1 MLCDKTFGCHSCC
14 NTLMTLHACI
24 RQTLSEPTINHE
36 KIRKELISVKRFI
49 EDVVGGQGADEV

>member
-1 MLCDKTFGCHSCC
+1 
-14 NTLMTLHACI
+14 MTLHACI
-24 RQTLSEPTINHE
+24 RQTLAEPTINHE